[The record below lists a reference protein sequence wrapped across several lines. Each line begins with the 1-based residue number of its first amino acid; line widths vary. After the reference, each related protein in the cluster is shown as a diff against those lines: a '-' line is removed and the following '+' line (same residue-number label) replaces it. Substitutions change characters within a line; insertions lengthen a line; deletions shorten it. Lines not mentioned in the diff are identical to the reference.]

1 MVICTK
7 LIKFSWRLIVENSIL
22 ASHLTCPAL
31 YAPQPH
37 LTAQVTEIIRRV
49 RPDVLRSV
57 DPGQWYTRWHKTDH
71 RMAALNTVDAIRA
84 AEFWLYF
91 PNQKLQLRLKP
102 FRVAECISSTQL
114 RKK

>member
-1 MVICTK
+1 M
-7 LIKFSWRLIVENSIL
+7 ENSIP
-22 ASHLTCPAL
+22 ASRLTCPAL

-37 LTAQVTEIIRRV
+37 LTEQVTETIRRA

-84 AEFWLYF
+84 AEFWLSF
-91 PNQKLQLRLKP
+91 PNQKLQMRLKP